1 MTMSSILHSLQ
12 GSRVQGLFIC
22 LFFFLQLNMKSYTLL
37 SNSAEGRI
45 STHLQNLISDRS
57 PSQGDTLLALDPLK
71 GSVAPEGI
79 WTLQMFWWAWPWLCK
94 LAQFCQIFL
103 PTCLISQ
110 KRYNKVSWIK
120 KRTIGRYK
128 IYWYGHCRIIYNN
141 CYLDTT

>member
-79 WTLQMFWWAWPWLCK
+79 
-94 LAQFCQIFL
+94 
-103 PTCLISQ
+103 
-110 KRYNKVSWIK
+110 
-120 KRTIGRYK
+120 
-128 IYWYGHCRIIYNN
+128 
-141 CYLDTT
+141 